1 MKIGIL
7 SKNYAAKRLFLNK
20 LPDATY
26 KDIRFYNY
34 YLWRNAH
41 LWFLRTIGKLKM
53 SPEEQASKL
62 FYDYRAIL
70 HTGCDLYHFF
80 NTINYS
86 KKTPWVVSVES
97 GVPWP
102 LEVIRCVESPNADL
116 SSIKNNQYVRRAL
129 HYLSLPNCR
138 GLLALSE
145 CSRNIQLEIL
155 NQFPEYKEIIEK
167 KLITLYPPQDLIVKS
182 ITDKINY
189 TKKSNDFTFIY
200 VGRDYFRKGGRET
213 VQVLTELRKKYNFRL
228 ILISDLRVDEVKYLR
243 TNHDIED
250 AKKLINDNLSWIEY
264 HEFLP
269 NNEVIEKIKQ
279 SDVALLP
286 TWMDTYGYSIIECQ
300 ACGTPVISTSLIALT
315 ETNYDK
321 VGWLI
326 NVPVNKLNNPI
337 HRTKKEKDLFYY
349 VLSKGLYETIEYVLN
364 HKDEVQIKSENCLKR
379 IEEYHKPEAYVKN
392 LNLIY
397 KNQISKLIGHD

>member
-1 MKIGIL
+1 M
-7 SKNYAAKRLFLNK
+7 
-20 LPDATY
+20 
-26 KDIRFYNY
+26 
-34 YLWRNAH
+34 
-41 LWFLRTIGKLKM
+41 
-53 SPEEQASKL
+53 
-62 FYDYRAIL
+62 
-70 HTGCDLYHFF
+70 
-80 NTINYS
+80 
-86 KKTPWVVSVES
+86 
-97 GVPWP
+97 
-102 LEVIRCVESPNADL
+102 
-116 SSIKNNQYVRRAL
+116 
-129 HYLSLPNCR
+129 
-138 GLLALSE
+138 
-145 CSRNIQLEIL
+145 
-155 NQFPEYKEIIEK
+155 
-167 KLITLYPPQDLIVKS
+167 
-182 ITDKINY
+182 
-189 TKKSNDFTFIY
+189 
-200 VGRDYFRKGGRET
+200 
-213 VQVLTELRKKYNFRL
+213 
-228 ILISDLRVDEVKYLR
+228 ISDLRVDEVKYLR